1 MKKNILIIGG
11 TGFIGYHL
19 AYECVKK
26 GWEVTSISTKKP
38 KKNRYVKKVKY
49 IYCDISK
56 KKILNKKIPKKK
68 NYDYIVNLG
77 GYVDHSNK
85 QKTYSSHY
93 LGVKNLANF
102 FLNNQPKLFIQ
113 FGSGGEYGDLKSP
126 HKEVIIKKKLSN
138 YYKAKFLASSFLLQL
153 YKNNKFPSVIL
164 RLYQAYGKNQ
174 DLNRLIP
181 IVIKSCL
188 ENKKFAC
195 TSGSQVRDFIHIN
208 DVISAI
214 FKIINNKEKVI
225 GEVFNIG
232 SGQPIKV
239 KYVINKIQ
247 KLIGRGIPLFGKIKP
262 RMDEKSRTFPNIK
275 KAVRILKWY
284 PKIKFSKGIISTINS
299 YK

>member
-19 AYECVKK
+19 AHKCVKK

-38 KKNRYVKKVKY
+38 KKKRYVEKVKY

-56 KKILNKKIPKKK
+56 RKTLSKKISKKK
-68 NYDYIVNLG
+68 NYEYIVNLG
-77 GYVDHSNK
+77 GYVDHTNK
-85 QKTYSSHY
+85 QKTYLSHY
-93 LGVKNLANF
+93 QGVKNLANL

-126 HKEVIIKKKLSN
+126 HKEVIIKKKLDN
-138 YYKAKFLASSFLLQL
+138 YYKAKFLASSFLLRL

-174 DLNRLIP
+174 DINRLIP

-195 TSGSQVRDFIHIN
+195 TNGLQVRDFIHID

-214 FKIINNKEKVI
+214 FKIIKNKKKVI

-232 SGQPIKV
+232 SGHPKKV
-239 KYVINKIQ
+239 RNVINKIQ
-247 KLIGRGIPLFGKIKP
+247 KQIGRGTPLFGKIEP
-262 RMDEKSRTFPNIK
+262 RKDEQNRTFPSIK
-275 KAVRILKWY
+275 KAIRILKWR

>member
-19 AYECVKK
+19 AQKCVKK

-38 KKNRYVKKVKY
+38 KKKRYVEKVKY

-56 KKILNKKIPKKK
+56 RKTLSKKIPKKK
-68 NYDYIVNLG
+68 NYEYIVNLG
-77 GYVDHSNK
+77 GYVDHTNK
-85 QKTYSSHY
+85 QKTYLSHY
-93 LGVKNLANF
+93 QGVKNLANL

-126 HKEVIIKKKLSN
+126 HKEVIIKKKLDN
-138 YYKAKFLASSFLLQL
+138 YYKAKFLASSFLLRL

-174 DLNRLIP
+174 DINRLIP

-195 TSGSQVRDFIHIN
+195 TNGLQVRDFIHID

-214 FKIINNKEKVI
+214 FKIIKNKKKVI

-232 SGQPIKV
+232 SGHPKKV
-239 KYVINKIQ
+239 RNVINKIQ
-247 KLIGRGIPLFGKIKP
+247 KQIGRGTPLFGKIEP
-262 RMDEKSRTFPNIK
+262 RKDEQNRTFPSIK
-275 KAVRILKWY
+275 KAIRILKWR